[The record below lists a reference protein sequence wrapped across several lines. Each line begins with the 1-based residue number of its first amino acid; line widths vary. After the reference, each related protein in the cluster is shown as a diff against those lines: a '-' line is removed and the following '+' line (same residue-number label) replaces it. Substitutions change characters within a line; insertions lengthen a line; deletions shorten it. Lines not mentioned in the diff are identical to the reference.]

1 MYGRSCLVGRIKMV
15 CYNRFMESLMKIIT
29 FLCHLF
35 FIGLSY
41 QLLISVIDW
50 TKFSHHHPENLG
62 KLRLFVFLVAVALGY
77 LVSHFMLELT
87 QISQTLFF
95 EFR

>member
-1 MYGRSCLVGRIKMV
+1 MV
-15 CYNRFMESLMKIIT
+15 CYNRSMELLMKIIA

-50 TKFSHHHPENLG
+50 TKMSHYRPENLG
-62 KLRLFVFLVAVALGY
+62 KLRLFVFLLAIALGY
-77 LVSHFMLELT
+77 LVSHFMLEII
-87 QISQTLFF
+87 QISQSLFF

>member
-1 MYGRSCLVGRIKMV
+1 MV
-15 CYNRFMESLMKIIT
+15 CYNRSMELLIKIIA

-50 TKFSHHHPENLG
+50 TKVSHHRPDNLG
-62 KLRLFVFLVAVALGY
+62 RLRLFVFLLAIALGY
-77 LVSHFMLELT
+77 LVSHFMLELI

>member
-1 MYGRSCLVGRIKMV
+1 MV
-15 CYNRFMESLMKIIT
+15 CYNNPMELLMKIIA
-29 FLCHLF
+29 FSCHLF

-50 TKFSHHHPENLG
+50 TKFSHYHPENLG
-62 KLRLFVFLVAVALGY
+62 RLRLFVFLLATALGY
-77 LVSHFMLELT
+77 LVSHCMLKLL